1 MTTAIPDGQPVHPK
15 LSAEEASLRILK
27 LIGNLKSNQDLN
39 PKNIAKHTGLPM
51 QHTED
56 QSGRFGCSGEITAQW
71 GFELYVIPHPDGGP
85 RRRLTF
91 DFSRTGSKTASITPV
106 CILDLD
112 YYALALQE
120 MGFESHAARDVHE
133 RIIYW
138 WFHRPDLTVKLYVE
152 DKDGETPGACVQMIL
167 VQ

>member
-1 MTTAIPDGQPVHPK
+1 MSTAIPDGLPVHPK
-15 LSAEEASLRILK
+15 LSAEDISLRILK
-27 LIGNLKSNQDLN
+27 LIGNLKSNHDLN

-51 QHTED
+51 RNAED
-56 QSGRFGCSGEITAQW
+56 DSGRFGCRGEITAQW
-71 GFELYVIPHPDGGP
+71 GFDLYVIPHPDGGP

-91 DFSRTGSKTASITPV
+91 DFARTGSKKAPIAPV
-106 CILDLD
+106 CILDLN
-112 YYALALQE
+112 YYALALKE
-120 MGFESHAARDVHE
+120 MGFESQAVRDVNE